1 VRSSEEKLHASTISS
16 LGSASVEKETQKVL
30 FVLRSNS
37 RTGRCIKNSKEFSI
51 NVLTNTQSQLAT
63 LFSKEFTPA
72 EIEQHI
78 IYKKE
83 IPILEGALFTLICT
97 LDSIVRVDSNEVIIA
112 KVEFAS
118 YQESSSKPLIYRNR
132 EYS

>member
-1 VRSSEEKLHASTISS
+1 
-16 LGSASVEKETQKVL
+16 
-30 FVLRSNS
+30 LRSNS

-51 NVLTNTQSQLAT
+51 NVLTNTQSQLAI
-63 LFSKEFTPA
+63 LFSEEFTQA
-72 EIEQHI
+72 EIESHI
-78 IYKKE
+78 SYKEE

-97 LDSIVRVDSNEVIIA
+97 LDSIVEVDSNEMIIA

-118 YQESSSKPLIYRNR
+118 YLESSSKPLIYRNR